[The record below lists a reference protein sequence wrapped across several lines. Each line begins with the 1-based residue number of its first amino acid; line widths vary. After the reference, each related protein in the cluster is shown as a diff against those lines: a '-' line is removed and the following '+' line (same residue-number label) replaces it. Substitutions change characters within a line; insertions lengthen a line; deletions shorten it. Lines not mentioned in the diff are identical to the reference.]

1 MIALPL
7 TLPSAAG
14 LPKMWGP
21 QYERCPISINDRFC
35 RTLLFGTDIP
45 GQRCQK
51 EGSLKATWETSKHVG
66 KDMPA
71 VGSGA
76 LKNAKVSIAS
86 NVSMMMLMNWRQIF
100 GPVQHRLAI
109 DLAGTDESL
118 ATLSTSKRSIARITA
133 DGRVV
138 SAKDGSPILST
149 VSKLS
154 ESISEN
160 IFQFPTKF
168 QRTPPSLL
176 DAYSTYANHSSWRS
190 WFGMCFHCI
199 FSLSFVKMLIIIMI
213 IFADTGSYS
222 HSLSIEQAGTWSN
235 TLLHLALLLI
245 TACARKSW
253 TKSWDQKSI
262 LQITLI
268 CWLWQPSSC
277 SISCTVKRESTTQIR
292 CRRHFLQ
299 GTALP
304 KSPRWS

>member
-51 EGSLKATWETSKHVG
+51 EGSLKATWETPKHVG

-86 NVSMMMLMNWRQIF
+86 KVSMMMLMNWRQIF

-109 DLAGTDESL
+109 DLAETDESL
-118 ATLSTSKRSIARITA
+118 ATLSTSKRSIAKITA

-138 SAKDGSPILST
+138 SAKDGSPIPWLSII
-149 VSKLS
+149 VLS
-154 ESISEN
+154 
-160 IFQFPTKF
+160 
-168 QRTPPSLL
+168 
-176 DAYSTYANHSSWRS
+176 ANYL
-190 WFGMCFHCI
+190 
-199 FSLSFVKMLIIIMI
+199 SLSLRTFSSFLPNSREHHQVCWTHTGHMPII
-213 IFADTGSYS
+213 
-222 HSLSIEQAGTWSN
+222 QAGGLGLVCVFTASSAY
-235 TLLHLALLLI
+235 HL
-245 TACARKSW
+245 RK
-253 TKSWDQKSI
+253 
-262 LQITLI
+262 
-268 CWLWQPSSC
+268 C
-277 SISCTVKRESTTQIR
+277 
-292 CRRHFLQ
+292 
-299 GTALP
+299 
-304 KSPRWS
+304 